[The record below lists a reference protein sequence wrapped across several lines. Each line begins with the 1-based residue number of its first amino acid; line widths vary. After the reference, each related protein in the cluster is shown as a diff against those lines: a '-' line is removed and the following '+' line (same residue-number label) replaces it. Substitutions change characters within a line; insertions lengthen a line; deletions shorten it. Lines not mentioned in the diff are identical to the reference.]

1 MKINDKLKQEFIL
14 LGKHIRKLREER
26 NLTLKEV
33 SLKTGIRVQYL
44 QKIENGLAY
53 GVLIQKHLLK
63 IAEAFQVKPF
73 KLFDYE

>member
-1 MKINDKLKQEFIL
+1 MEINDKLKQEFIL

-63 IAEAFQVKPF
+63 IAEALQVKLF